1 MNNLINTNEQKTKA
15 ISQLANED
23 KTKVKTENSNDYLG
37 EQILDQVIYKEENQE
52 QEIELTPCIF
62 EAGVEQDVEKALFDQ
77 FIQEQIENGAELL
90 NAKDLINM
98 QVQEYPFLIEDLI
111 PKRCISAIVAPSEAG
126 KSSLA
131 YQLCE
136 AVVSGKDCL
145 GKKVNP
151 SSNNVLFIPTEE
163 GNIQAALKLKKQ
175 LNEQLERKEVS
186 IDVFESFQFA
196 FNIEDVYYFISEF
209 LTYREFDLIVI
220 DCYGDVNL
228 GDNNSVSDTRKFMN
242 LYHKLTQTYNTS
254 IVFLH
259 HINKASSNTQLTK
272 NSIIGSTGFVDKT
285 RHVIGLEANKE
296 DPRHVVL
303 KTIKSNLMSFEDK
316 KKHINL
322 YLNDNLK
329 FELVDSSKQINPIA
343 TKQSTI
349 RNEEKIRIVL
359 EQKKLG
365 ISQQDIVSKL
375 KDGRYKTSQSAV
387 SKMIKEYQLDE
398 NNFVVKRG

>member
-1 MNNLINTNEQKTKA
+1 MKT
-15 ISQLANED
+15 

-52 QEIELTPCIF
+52 QEIEVTPCIF

-163 GNIQAALKLKKQ
+163 GNIQAALKLKKT
-175 LNEQLERKEVS
+175 
-186 IDVFESFQFA
+186 A
-196 FNIEDVYYFISEF
+196 
-209 LTYREFDLIVI
+209 
-220 DCYGDVNL
+220 
-228 GDNNSVSDTRKFMN
+228 
-242 LYHKLTQTYNTS
+242 
-254 IVFLH
+254 
-259 HINKASSNTQLTK
+259 
-272 NSIIGSTGFVDKT
+272 
-285 RHVIGLEANKE
+285 
-296 DPRHVVL
+296 
-303 KTIKSNLMSFEDK
+303 
-316 KKHINL
+316 
-322 YLNDNLK
+322 
-329 FELVDSSKQINPIA
+329 
-343 TKQSTI
+343 
-349 RNEEKIRIVL
+349 
-359 EQKKLG
+359 
-365 ISQQDIVSKL
+365 
-375 KDGRYKTSQSAV
+375 
-387 SKMIKEYQLDE
+387 
-398 NNFVVKRG
+398 